1 MTLAQN
7 NTAGALHDLE
17 ARRTALTD
25 RRHGLVVEAGAG
37 SGKTAIL
44 AGRVA
49 LLMADGVAPRN
60 IAAITFTELAAAELA
75 TRIGEY
81 VEDLT
86 AGKVPTTLAAA
97 FPTGSPS
104 QEQRDAL
111 IHAREELDE
120 LTCSTIHGF
129 ARELVRPY
137 PVEADIDPGAGV
149 LEPAEQQLLFDDVFE
164 TWLREQLGEKPRE
177 KRPGTN
183 AADHEGEEND
193 PTVADP
199 VLSAVARF
207 VIADDKDKRE
217 TLEGLA
223 RCLHEREDATA
234 AVPTDLADLAL
245 RTVQAGDAFHSFA
258 RAQAGANEVMGDL
271 LPQVQPL
278 LASLADTRADAE
290 SAIRVLTLD
299 RPVPLFTTGGTV
311 RKLRVKGKW
320 VEAARAAG
328 LSKADA
334 EDAYTQAAD
343 LHADFDAAF
352 SELCEAAADTL
363 LHALVH
369 ELKGIGRRYQER
381 KRAAAALD
389 FDDLIRTALKLLRE
403 HPTVQGELAE
413 RYQHV
418 LIDEFQDT
426 DPLQAEIVWRITGN
440 PTSDDWR
447 TWPSRTGARFVVGD
461 PKQSIYRFRGA
472 DASTYAQLTESLTA
486 DAASMSVEL
495 NTNFRSRAGILSTV
509 NHTFSEPLAAE
520 YQPGYRPLHPFKSA
534 ADTPSVVRL
543 HVPGPNGA
551 EQSAYAEE
559 LREAEAATV
568 AALVR
573 DLVDGISD
581 LLPEPVKAGHIA
593 LLAPVGSGLD
603 IYERALDALG
613 INVASQAGKGFYRRQ
628 EVQDLVALTRAV
640 AEPRDRLALGA
651 LLKGPLVG
659 ATDEELLD
667 ATDLLS
673 HLEGDDRYLSVLT
686 DPSALPDG
694 PIRRTIQRLGPLV
707 AERFGT
713 TPYELLSRALDAM
726 EVRALLE
733 HRHGRHA
740 DRALANV
747 DRFLAHSRAFDVRG
761 LTAFAH
767 HVWAA
772 WAEKESELEGRTDS
786 AAESVTLI
794 TIHSAKGL
802 EWPVVIPI
810 NTTSAPRGAS
820 GVLHDRRNNLVAAKL
835 FGQACSVY
843 EATKQQ
849 EDLELAAERMRL
861 WYVAATRARELLVV
875 PRHEATVG
883 GGAWCNMLEW
893 APEAPVIK
901 TAERSRAQRP
911 AEADDDNAQ
920 DRERFLHEAELIRG
934 AMRHVERRAPSRRDE
949 QTAETLAT
957 DAQLAQQEPA
967 DRYVLDEDGAATFLA
982 QLDGQEMAEPGLTR
996 QLKPGTARGILLHKL
1011 MEELINGETPPEL
1024 AALESRAADL
1034 ARYLD
1039 VEGEGLDAP
1048 AIGALAYDTW
1058 LLPQVEALHGRLL
1071 AEVEVAGVEADP
1083 QDANVQVYWSGI
1095 ADAVATG
1102 DDGSITTVIDWK
1114 SDWNPSSEVLEHY
1127 QDQLRAYLRLTGA
1140 REGLLV
1146 LSALGQVVPVSPN

>member
-1 MTLAQN
+1 MTLAPKE
-7 NTAGALHDLE
+7 TAGALHDLE

-75 TRIGEY
+75 TRIGQY
-81 VEDLT
+81 VDTLA
-86 AGKVPTTLAAA
+86 AGEVPNTLAAA
-97 FPTGSPS
+97 FPTGAPS
-104 QEQRDAL
+104 QKQRDAL
-111 IHAREELDE
+111 VAAREELDE

-149 LEPAEQQLLFDDVFE
+149 LEPAEQKLLFDDVFE
-164 TWLREQLGEKPRE
+164 TWLREKLGER
-177 KRPGTN
+177 RPGAN
-183 AADHEGEEND
+183 VADHDGEESGAAA
-193 PTVADP
+193 ADP

-217 TLEGLA
+217 TLENLA
-223 RCLHEREDATA
+223 RCLYEREDATA
-234 AVPTDLADLAL
+234 AEPADLADLA
-245 RTVQAGDAFHSFA
+245 RRVAQAGETFHAFA
-258 RAQAGANEVMGDL
+258 RAQAGAEEVIGDL
-271 LPQVQPL
+271 LAQVQPL
-278 LASLADTRADAE
+278 LLALADTRADAE
-290 SAIRVLTLD
+290 SAIRILTLE
-299 RPVPLFTTGGTV
+299 RPEPLFTKSGTI

-328 LSKADA
+328 LSKDSA
-334 EDAYTQAAD
+334 EGAYAWAAD
-343 LHADFDAAF
+343 LYADFDAAF

-369 ELKGIGRRYQER
+369 ELKDIGKLYQER

-403 HPTVQGELAE
+403 HPTVQSELAE

-426 DPLQAEIVWRITGN
+426 DPLQAEIVWRITGD
-440 PTSDDWR
+440 PKGDDWR

-472 DASTYAQLTESLTA
+472 DAATYAQLTESLTA

-509 NHTFSEPLAAE
+509 NSTFSEPLAAE
-520 YQPGYRPLHPFKSA
+520 YQPGYRPLHAFNSA
-534 ADTPSVVRL
+534 ADSPSVVHL

-551 EQSAYAEE
+551 NQSANAEE

-573 DLVDGISD
+573 DLVDGASG
-581 LLPEPVKAGHIA
+581 LLPRPVTAGDIA

-640 AEPRDRLALGA
+640 AEPRDRLAFGA

-686 DPSALPDG
+686 DPSVLPDG
-694 PIRRTIQRLGPLV
+694 LIRRTIERLKPLV
-707 AERFGT
+707 VERFAT
-713 TPYELLSRALDAM
+713 TPFELLTRALDAM

-772 WAEKESELEGRTDS
+772 WADKESELEGRTDS

-810 NTTSAPRGAS
+810 NTTSSPLGAS
-820 GVLHDRRNNLVAAKL
+820 GVLHDRRTNLVAAKL

-911 AEADDDNAQ
+911 AEEDADNAQ

-949 QTAETLAT
+949 QTAETLAA
-957 DAQLAQQEPA
+957 DAQQAQQEPA

-982 QLDGQEMAEPGLTR
+982 QLDGQDMSEPSLTR
-996 QLKPGTARGILLHKL
+996 HLKPGTARGILLHKL
-1011 MEELINGETPPEL
+1011 MEELINGETPPQLE
-1024 AALESRAADL
+1024 ALESRAAEL
-1034 ARYLD
+1034 ARYLE
-1039 VEGEGLDAP
+1039 VEGDGLDAP
-1048 AIGALAYDTW
+1048 AIGAMAHDTW
-1058 LLPQVEALHGRLL
+1058 RLPQVEALHGRLL
-1071 AEVEVAGVEADP
+1071 AEVEVAGMEADP
-1083 QDANVQVYWSGI
+1083 QNPNVQVYWSGI
-1095 ADAVATG
+1095 ADAVVTA

-1114 SDWNPSSEVLEHY
+1114 SDWNPSNEVLDHY

-1146 LSALGQVVPVSPN
+1146 LSALGKVVPVSPN